1 MRRFTRY
8 LRLLV
13 YAEPTYGDLTLL
25 VVGLIS
31 SIAAGVPFP
40 LMGIVFGQLVDDL
53 NSATCSAETQV
64 TDPDLYQSQINEKV
78 KLVVYIGIAHFSLI
92 YIYTVCWNLAGER
105 LAQRIRDKYF
115 KNLLRQETLFFDDF
129 PAGEVSSRLSGDIN
143 TIQQGTSEKVGVVIG
158 STSFFITAY
167 IIAFIK
173 DAKLGGMLVSLAPA
187 FMLMALLGGHYIQ
200 KFYGKAM
207 VQVTASAAVASEALS
222 NVTVVHA
229 FTANARLESKF
240 AKKLIGAEKAGV
252 GKAMAIASQAGM
264 LFFIAYSANALAF
277 WQGSQTIADAVAS
290 GNAGST
296 VGTTYTVIFILV
308 DGRFPL
314 NRSIVTKLI
323 EDTFSLI
330 DSQSSCT
337 IFTSLWLGSSSVREV
352 RKGYRPKT

>member
-1 MRRFTRY
+1 M
-8 LRLLV
+8 RLLV
-13 YAEPTYGDLTLL
+13 YAEPTFADVSLL

-53 NSATCSAETQV
+53 NSATCSTETEITNPGV
-64 TDPDLYQSQINEKV
+64 YQSQVNEKV

-92 YIYTVCWNLAGER
+92 YLYTVSWNLAGER

-129 PAGEVSSRLSGDIN
+129 PAGEVSSRLSGDIT

-158 STSFFITAY
+158 STSFFVTAY

-187 FMLMALLGGHYIQ
+187 FMIMALVGGHYIQ

-207 VQVTASAAVASEALS
+207 AQVTASAAVASEALS

-229 FTANARLESKF
+229 FSANTRLESKF
-240 AKKLIGAEKAGV
+240 AKTLIGAENAGV

-277 WQGSQTIADAVAS
+277 WQGSRTIAEAVES

-308 DGRFPL
+308 DGTYCL
-314 NRSIVTKLI
+314 QLSILAKANHEL
-323 EDTFSLI
+323 F
-330 DSQSSCT
+330 
-337 IFTSLWLGSSSVREV
+337 
-352 RKGYRPKT
+352 